1 MKIVKESKILLVPS
15 RTESIPQVIK
25 EAFFLKIPVIA
36 TNVGGIPELISDN
49 ITGLL
54 IPPENPKQM
63 IDTINTL
70 LEDNETQEKL
80 AKNAFEF
87 INKNFS
93 WDVLIDKYKN
103 LYKS

>member
-1 MKIVKESKILLVPS
+1 MSREDLVEVQEQEDIEIEGPEDLSVNENIDVIEDEEGNLLSGEAAPES
-15 RTESIPQVIK
+15 
-25 EAFFLKIPVIA
+25 
-36 TNVGGIPELISDN
+36 PE
-49 ITGLL
+49 
-54 IPPENPKQM
+54 QM

-70 LEDNETQEKL
+70 LENNETQEKL

-87 INKNFS
+87 INTNFS

>member
-1 MKIVKESKILLVPS
+1 MKTVKESKILVVPS

-49 ITGLL
+49 ETGLL
-54 IPPENPKQM
+54 VESENPEQL
-63 IDTINTL
+63 IDKINKL
-70 LEDNETQEKL
+70 LDDDQTQNKL

-93 WDVLIDKYKN
+93 WDVLIERYMN